1 MRERKMEIDIL
12 LKDGSKV
19 LLENVMQFY
28 ISGNYCHVCFYGET
42 SKDIKILLNEIENLS
57 CWNLSI

>member
-1 MRERKMEIDIL
+1 MAIRKMEINIL

-28 ISGNYCHVCFYGET
+28 ISGNYCHVCFYGHD
-42 SKDIKILLNEIENLS
+42 SKDIKICIDEICNLS
-57 CWNLSI
+57 CWNLRS